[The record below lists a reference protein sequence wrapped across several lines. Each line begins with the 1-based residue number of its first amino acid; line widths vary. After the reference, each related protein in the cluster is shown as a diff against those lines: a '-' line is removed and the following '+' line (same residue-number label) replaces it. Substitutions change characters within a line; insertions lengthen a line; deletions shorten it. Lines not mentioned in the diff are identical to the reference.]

1 MVPLGNGFCLLVIV
15 SASLYNTEMEAP
27 LLQTLGCVLAWG

>member
-15 SASLYNTEMEAP
+15 SASLHNTEMEAP
-27 LLQTLGCVLAWG
+27 LLHSLDCVLAWG